1 MTRVI
6 WASIKEKL
14 ILPYLDLKIGAPRVS
29 FLFLAA
35 CGLLCSERR
44 AARRCGADSQI

>member
-14 ILPYLDLKIGAPRVS
+14 ILPYLDLKIGAPLRAVYLGFTS
-29 FLFLAA
+29 HLLAA
-35 CGLLCSERR
+35 
-44 AARRCGADSQI
+44 